1 MSVPKII
8 DAAIE
13 REGGSKFTDHPSDK
27 GGPTRWGI
35 TEKVARAHGY
45 AGDMRDLPR
54 GFAVAVYT
62 KTYVNGPG
70 FGKVLEVSELIG
82 EELVDTGI
90 NMGPGLPGP
99 WLQRILNVL
108 NQQQR
113 TFPDLVVDGDIGPAT
128 ISALR
133 TVIKQRGADGVTVI
147 LRMLNGFQVVRYI
160 ELAEG
165 REKNEDFL
173 YGWVFNRVVM

>member
-1 MSVPKII
+1 MSIQKII

-27 GGPTRWGI
+27 GGHTRWGI
-35 TEKVARAHGY
+35 TEKVARARGY
-45 AGDMRDLPR
+45 AGDMRELPR
-54 GFAVAVYT
+54 GFAVAAYT
-62 KTYVNGPG
+62 HDYINAPG
-70 FGKVLEVSELIG
+70 FNKVLAVSELIA
-82 EELVDTGI
+82 EEMIDTGI
-90 NMGPGLPGP
+90 NMGESWPGP

-113 TFPDLVVDGDIGPAT
+113 TFPDLVIDGDIGPAT

-173 YGWVFNRVVM
+173 FGWVFNRVVI